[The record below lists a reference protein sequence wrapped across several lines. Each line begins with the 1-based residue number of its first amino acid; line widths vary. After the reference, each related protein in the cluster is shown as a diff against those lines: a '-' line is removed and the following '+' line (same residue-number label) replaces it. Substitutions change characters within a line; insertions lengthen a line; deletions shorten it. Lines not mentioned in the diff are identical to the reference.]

1 MNFKENKGI
10 TLVAL
15 TITIIVL
22 LIIAGIAIYSGND
35 IIKNAKL
42 ESLKTNMLLIQ
53 AKAKEYC
60 EEASFKL
67 GTNPTDDTKVTAK
80 SYLDNTGAQDNDDY
94 SKDKADLNVNDNEN
108 EYFYFLSSE
117 NLKKMGINGVESD
130 DKNGRYYVKYNLTDV
145 TVEVYNTKGFTK
157 DSKTYRSLT
166 ELQEL

>member
-67 GTNPTDDTKVTAK
+67 GTEENPSDEKISNAKNSLKGTEQGEESNIPSYITKVEGK
-80 SYLDNTGAQDNDDY
+80 
-94 SKDKADLNVNDNEN
+94 K
-108 EYFYFLSSE
+108 EYIYKLETS
-117 NLKKMGINGVESD
+117 NLRDMGINGVESD
-130 DKNGRYYVKYNLTDV
+130 DNNGYYYVKYNLTDV

-157 DSKTYRSLT
+157 DSTTYYSLS

>member
-53 AKAKEYC
+53 AKAKDYC

-67 GTNPTDDTKVTAK
+67 GTNPSHSNISMSSKGPHCLKVALPSTIASITPK
-80 SYLDNTGAQDNDDY
+80 VSFG
-94 SKDKADLNVNDNEN
+94 
-108 EYFYFLSSE
+108 
-117 NLKKMGINGVESD
+117 
-130 DKNGRYYVKYNLTDV
+130 
-145 TVEVYNTKGFTK
+145 
-157 DSKTYRSLT
+157 
-166 ELQEL
+166 

>member
-1 MNFKENKGI
+1 MNLKDNKGV

-22 LIIAGIAIYSGND
+22 LIIASIAIYSGSD
-35 IIKNAKL
+35 TIKNAKL

-67 GTNPTDDTKVTAK
+67 GTEENPSNEKISNAKNSLKGTEQNADIPDYITKEEGK
-80 SYLDNTGAQDNDDY
+80 
-94 SKDKADLNVNDNEN
+94 K
-108 EYFYFLSSE
+108 EYIYKLETS
-117 NLKKMGINGVESD
+117 NLQEMGINGVESD

-157 DSKTYRSLT
+157 DSTTYYSLSQ
-166 ELQEL
+166 LQEL

>member
-67 GTNPTDDTKVTAK
+67 GTEENPSDEKISNAKNSLKGKEQNTDIPLDITKDAGK
-80 SYLDNTGAQDNDDY
+80 
-94 SKDKADLNVNDNEN
+94 K
-108 EYFYFLSSE
+108 EYIYKLETS
-117 NLKKMGINGVESD
+117 NLRDMGINGVESD
-130 DKNGRYYVKYNLTDV
+130 DNNGYYFVKYNLTDV

-157 DSKTYRSLT
+157 DGETYYSLT
-166 ELQEL
+166 KLQEL